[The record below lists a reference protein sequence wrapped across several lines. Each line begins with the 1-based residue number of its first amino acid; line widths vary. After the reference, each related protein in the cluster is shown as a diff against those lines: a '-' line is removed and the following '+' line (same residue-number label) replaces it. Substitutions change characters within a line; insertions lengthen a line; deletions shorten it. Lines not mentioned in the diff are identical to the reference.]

1 MGISH
6 SCQTVKLM
14 INEEVGDT
22 ADGLWARGYHR
33 CLDIAQALTYDCLVC
48 YLLGDSSP
56 TSHFFTQISKEFEMI
71 SQISHYPLEKNQ
83 PASIISYP
91 QIPRTLFLLSN
102 LSPFCNMSVPFY
114 YILKWQLIS
123 AATSYGFISTSFLF
137 T

>member
-1 MGISH
+1 MKKCFLVFIS
-6 SCQTVKLM
+6 
-14 INEEVGDT
+14 
-22 ADGLWARGYHR
+22 
-33 CLDIAQALTYDCLVC
+33 CLVC

-123 AATSYGFISTSFLF
+123 ARNQTFSSLIHIAQHIFSEFLREIILCIITMVHRF
-137 T
+137 PTQMLNHFV